1 MQERKR
7 KLQFR
12 ASRRGFREMDL
23 IMGQFAQQKIEAMS
37 EEELDEF
44 ERLLAT
50 PDWEVYAWVIG
61 NKPVPPNYAG
71 PVLDQLL
78 GFRYDAHAQ

>member
-7 KLQFR
+7 KLKFR
-12 ASRRGFREMDL
+12 AWRRGFREMDL
-23 IMGQFAQQKIEAMS
+23 LMGQFADERIADMS
-37 EEELDEF
+37 DKELDEF

-50 PDWEVYAWVIG
+50 PDWEVFAWIIG

-78 GFRYDAHAQ
+78 GFRYDARAQ